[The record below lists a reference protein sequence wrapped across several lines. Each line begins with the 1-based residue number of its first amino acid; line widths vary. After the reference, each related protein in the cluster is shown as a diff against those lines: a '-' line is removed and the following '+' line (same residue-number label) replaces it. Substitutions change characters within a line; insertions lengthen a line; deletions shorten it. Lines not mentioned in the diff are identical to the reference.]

1 MEQLFKSLN
10 VKLDTY
16 KAEIYSCA
24 VLEKLKKDDL
34 QEALTRVRRFE
45 NDLEDVIYNR

>member
-16 KAEIYSCA
+16 KADIYSCA
-24 VLEKLKKDDL
+24 VMEKLKKDDL
-34 QEALTRVRRFE
+34 LEALTRVRRFE
-45 NDLEDVIYNR
+45 NDLEDIIYNR